1 VAAVEL
7 GSATRVVVTGASRG
21 IGAAISD
28 AFEARGCT
36 VGRVSRSGALAAD
49 VADRESIG
57 LAIEGFGEVDVLV
70 ANAGIAHYL
79 PFAEMPPELIERLTS
94 VNWLGTA
101 YTVQAALPGMLERR
115 RGHVVII
122 SSGAGIRSFPGAAV
136 YGATK
141 AAQRGFGEAL
151 RHELRGTG
159 VGVTVVY
166 PGQVRSALHD
176 HEKERMP
183 DWYNLDRVA
192 PAEPL
197 AEAVV
202 EAVEKDRRE
211 VFYPPVVR
219 LLRIAH
225 GLRPGLADAM
235 LRRIMHRSAA
245 P

>member
-1 VAAVEL
+1 VEL

-21 IGAAISD
+21 IGAAIAD

-57 LAIEGFGEVDVLV
+57 RAIEGFGQVDVLV

-101 YTVQAALPGMLERR
+101 YTVRAALPGMLERR
-115 RGHVVII
+115 RGHIAII

-151 RHELRGTG
+151 RHELKGTG

-197 AEAVV
+197 AQAVV

-211 VFYPPVVR
+211 VFYPPAVR

-225 GLRPGLADAM
+225 GLRPALADAM
-235 LRRIMHRSAA
+235 LRRIMDRSAA

>member
-57 LAIEGFGEVDVLV
+57 LAIEGFGQVDVLV

-151 RHELRGTG
+151 RHELKGTG

-197 AEAVV
+197 AQAVV
-202 EAVEKDRRE
+202 EAVEKNRRE
-211 VFYPPVVR
+211 VFYPPAVR

-235 LRRIMHRSAA
+235 LRRIMDRSAA

>member
-1 VAAVEL
+1 VEL
-7 GSATRVVVTGASRG
+7 GSATRVIVTGGSRG
-21 IGAAISD
+21 IGAAIAS
-28 AFEARGCT
+28 AFESRGCV
-36 VGRVSRSGALAAD
+36 VGRLSRSGEPAAD

-57 LAIEGFGEVDVLV
+57 RAIEGFGAVDVLV

-79 PFAEMPPELIERLTS
+79 PFAEMPPELIERLTE

-101 YTVQAALPGMLERR
+101 YTVHAALPGMLERR
-115 RGHVVII
+115 RGHVVIV

-151 RHELRGTG
+151 RHELKGTG
-159 VGVTVVY
+159 VGLTMVY
-166 PGQVRSALHD
+166 PGQIQSSLHD

-183 DWYNLDRVA
+183 DWYKLDRVA

-197 AEAVV
+197 ARAVLEGV
-202 EAVEKDRRE
+202 ERDRRE
-211 VFYPPVVR
+211 VFYPPNVR

-225 GLRPGLADAM
+225 GLRPALADAF
-235 LRRIMHRSAA
+235 LRRIMDRSAA

>member
-1 VAAVEL
+1 VEL
-7 GSATRVVVTGASRG
+7 GPGTRVIVTGGSRG
-21 IGAAISD
+21 IGAAIAS
-28 AFEARGCT
+28 AFESRGCV
-36 VGRVSRSGALAAD
+36 VGRLSRSGEPAAD

-57 LAIEGFGEVDVLV
+57 RAIEDFGAVDVLV

-79 PFAEMPPELIERLTS
+79 PFAEMPPELIERLTE

-115 RGHVVII
+115 RGHVVIV

-151 RHELRGTG
+151 RHELKGTG
-159 VGVTVVY
+159 VGLTMVY
-166 PGQVRSALHD
+166 PGQIQSSLHD

-183 DWYNLDRVA
+183 DWYKLERGA

-197 AEAVV
+197 AHAVLEGV
-202 EAVEKDRRE
+202 ERDQRE
-211 VFYPPVVR
+211 VFYPPNVR

-225 GLRPGLADAM
+225 GLRPALADAF
-235 LRRIMHRSAA
+235 LRRIMDRSAA

>member
-1 VAAVEL
+1 VEV
-7 GSATRVVVTGASRG
+7 GTQTRVLVTGGSRG
-21 IGAAISD
+21 IGAAIAD

-36 VGRVSRSGALAAD
+36 VGRVSRSGELAAD

-57 LAIEGFGEVDVLV
+57 RAVEAFGAVDVVV

-79 PFAEMPPELIERLTS
+79 PFTEMPPDLIERLTA

-101 YTVQAALPGMLERR
+101 YTVQAALPGMLERGH
-115 RGHVVII
+115 GHVAIV
-122 SSGAGIRSFPGAAV
+122 SSGAGIRSFPAAAV

-151 RHELRGTG
+151 RHELKGTG
-159 VGVTVVY
+159 VGLTMVY

-183 DWYNLDRVA
+183 DWYKLDRAV

-197 AEAVV
+197 AAALV
-202 EAVEKDRRE
+202 EAVKKDRRE
-211 VFYPPVVR
+211 VFYPGNVR

-235 LRRIMHRSAA
+235 LRRIMDRSAA